1 MNNYPVD
8 AIEVKVA
15 SHYLP
20 AESEP
25 KASRYT
31 FAYTVTITNQG
42 QRAARLMTRH
52 WIIVDSSG
60 KKQEVQGDGVVG
72 EQPYLKP
79 GESFQYTSGTI
90 IETPAGTMEGKYHLV
105 TDSGEHFAA
114 EIPPFALAVPQ
125 MLH

>member
-1 MNNYPVD
+1 MNNNPVD

-15 SHYLP
+15 STYLP
-20 AESEP
+20 AESNPQE
-25 KASRYT
+25 SIYT
-31 FAYTVTITNQG
+31 FSYTVTITNQG

-72 EQPYLKP
+72 EQPHLKP
-79 GESFQYTSGTI
+79 GESFQYSSGTI
-90 IETPAGTMEGKYHLV
+90 IETPAGIMEGKYHMV
-105 TDSGEHFAA
+105 TDSGDHFTA

>member
-1 MNNYPVD
+1 MKNNPVD
-8 AIEVKVA
+8 AIEVNVA
-15 SHYLP
+15 SNYLP
-20 AESEP
+20 AESDPEQ
-25 KASRYT
+25 SRYT
-31 FAYTVTITNQG
+31 FSYTVTITNRG

-79 GESFQYTSGTI
+79 GEAFQYSSGTI
-90 IETPAGTMEGKYHLV
+90 IETPAGIMEGKYHMV
-105 TDSGEHFAA
+105 TDSGERFTA